1 MAAGDAALLRELN
14 TQQLLSKDKYGN
26 TPAHWAA
33 HNNHTPAL
41 RCLHELAPTSLKA
54 RDRSGSTPAHAAAYN
69 DSEATLRCL
78 WELVPWTL
86 EAVSQN
92 GQTPAHYAAS
102 ANMQGVA
109 CKSRLH
115 NLRVLRCLHELV
127 PASLRATVGYL
138 HTSLAHTPC
147 LSLSLTAFK

>member
-14 TQQLLSKDKYGN
+14 AQQLLSKDRYGN

-33 HNNHTPAL
+33 HNNHAPAL
-41 RCLHELAPTSLKA
+41 RCLHELAPASLKA

-69 DSEATLRCL
+69 DSETTLRCL

-86 EAVSQN
+86 QALSQN